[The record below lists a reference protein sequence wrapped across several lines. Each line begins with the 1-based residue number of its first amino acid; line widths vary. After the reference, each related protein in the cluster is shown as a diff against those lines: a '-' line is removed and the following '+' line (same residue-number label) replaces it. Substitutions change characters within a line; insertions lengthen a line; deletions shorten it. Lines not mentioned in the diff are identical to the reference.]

1 MPDYGEKVEIYMKQ
15 YEKQDDIGIY
25 IPESVCQDFIPEF
38 QAKFPKYGCSVILK
52 DGYNIFTVYHVG
64 KKKMEIC
71 YERIVRNSVPDVT
84 TVAVYRQPKKRAS
97 RKKKTVTPPVAALP
111 EQQNR
116 SVQIEN
122 SEKKENLRMDE
133 EMELEQERTYMMKV
147 TLRLIA
153 ELIECKAKSVEDAV
167 NIVREYADRLG

>member
-84 TVAVYRQPKKRAS
+84 TVAVYRQPKKRTS
-97 RKKKTVTPPVAALP
+97 RKKKAVPQSAPELPIQDIQQVNPV
-111 EQQNR
+111 ND
-116 SVQIEN
+116 
-122 SEKKENLRMDE
+122 SEKKGDFKNG
-133 EMELEQERTYMMKV
+133 K
-147 TLRLIA
+147 RL
-153 ELIECKAKSVEDAV
+153 
-167 NIVREYADRLG
+167 